1 MYRILESDLPELQ
14 GTPKQIEW
22 ASDLRR
28 RTLTSSNTLIDE
40 TASETIKSG
49 CRKFIVYFISNA
61 RNSDPDEIYE
71 EVETTIAERKG
82 ISEEDVGVEDTN
94 VEINK
99 IASDLI
105 LAKKSAQWWIEKA
118 R

>member
-1 MYRILESDLPELQ
+1 MYHILESDLPELH
-14 GTPKQIEW
+14 GTPKQVEW

-28 RTLTSSNTLIDE
+28 RTLISSNALIDE

-49 CRKFIVYFISNA
+49 CRKSIVYFVSNA
-61 RNSDPDEIYE
+61 RSCDPDEIYE
-71 EVETTIAERKG
+71 EVETTIAKEKG
-82 ISEEDVGVEDTN
+82 ISEEDVDVEDMN
-94 VEINK
+94 AEINK

-105 LAKKSAQWWIEKA
+105 LTKNSAQWWIEKA

>member
-1 MYRILESDLPELQ
+1 MYHILESDLPELH

-28 RTLTSSNTLIDE
+28 RILTSSNALIDE

-49 CRKFIVYFISNA
+49 CRKFVVYFISNA
-61 RNSDPDEIYE
+61 CNCDSDEIYE
-71 EVETTIAERKG
+71 EVETAIAKKKG
-82 ISEEDVGVEDTN
+82 ISEEDVDVEDMN
-94 VEINK
+94 AEINK
-99 IASDLI
+99 MASDLI
-105 LAKKSAQWWIEKA
+105 LTKNSAQWWIEKA

>member
-1 MYRILESDLPELQ
+1 MYHILESDLPELH
-14 GTPKQIEW
+14 GTSKQIEW

-28 RTLTSSNTLIDE
+28 RTLTSSNALIDE

-49 CRKFIVYFISNA
+49 CRKFVVYFISNA
-61 RNSDPDEIYE
+61 RDCDSDEIYE
-71 EVETTIAERKG
+71 EVETAIAKEKG
-82 ISEEDVGVEDTN
+82 ISEEDVDVEDMN
-94 VEINK
+94 AEINK

-105 LAKKSAQWWIEKA
+105 LTKNSAQWWIEKA

>member
-14 GTPKQIEW
+14 GTPKQVEW
-22 ASDLRR
+22 ASGLRR
-28 RTLTSSNTLIDE
+28 RTLTSSNTLVDE
-40 TASETIKSG
+40 TASEIIKSG

-61 RNSDPDEIYE
+61 RHCDSDEIYE
-71 EVETTIAERKG
+71 EVETAIAKEKG
-82 ISEEDVGVEDTN
+82 ISEEDVDIEDMN

-105 LAKKSAQWWIEKA
+105 LTKNSAQWWIEKA

>member
-1 MYRILESDLPELQ
+1 MYHILESDLPELH
-14 GTPKQIEW
+14 GTPKQVEW

-28 RTLTSSNTLIDE
+28 RILTSSNTLIDE

-49 CRKFIVYFISNA
+49 CRKFVVCFIGNA
-61 RNSDPDEIYE
+61 RNCDSDEIYE
-71 EVETTIAERKG
+71 EVEAAIAKEKG
-82 ISEEDVGVEDTN
+82 ISEEDVDVKDMN
-94 VEINK
+94 AEINK

-105 LAKKSAQWWIEKA
+105 LTKNSAQWWIEKA

>member
-1 MYRILESDLPELQ
+1 MYHILESDLPELH
-14 GTPKQIEW
+14 GTPKQVEW

-28 RTLTSSNTLIDE
+28 RILTSSNALIDE

-49 CRKFIVYFISNA
+49 CRKFVVYFIGNA
-61 RNSDPDEIYE
+61 RNCDSDEIYE
-71 EVETTIAERKG
+71 EVETAIAEKKG
-82 ISEEDVGVEDTN
+82 ISEEDVDVEDMN
-94 VEINK
+94 AEINK

-105 LAKKSAQWWIEKA
+105 LTKNSAQWWIEKA

>member
-1 MYRILESDLPELQ
+1 MYILESDLPELQ

-61 RNSDPDEIYE
+61 RNFDPDEIYE

-82 ISEEDVGVEDTN
+82 ISEEDVGVEDMN